1 MKDDEKKLR
10 AYIANYPDDPH
21 EEAEYVKAYPGPI
34 EEEPDAIVFE
44 PATPP
49 PRELGPVY
57 PIKVGALCIVT
68 TGEYSDYRI
77 LGVYRALKPFDKDT
91 LRAAFVEAFARE
103 GQEAFL
109 DPRTELVMDASY
121 FSDEAFVRWMLT
133 EGYIAIMDAYTVH
146 LHGYS
151 TENFSIGIAPCG
163 EDA

>member
-1 MKDDEKKLR
+1 MMKRNSARISPIIPRIHAKKPSTSRRIL
-10 AYIANYPDDPH
+10 ALS
-21 EEAEYVKAYPGPI
+21 KKSQ
-34 EEEPDAIVFE
+34 
-44 PATPP
+44 TPLSLSRQLSP
-49 PRELGPVY
+49 PREPSAVY
-57 PIKVGALCIVT
+57 PVKAGDLCIVT